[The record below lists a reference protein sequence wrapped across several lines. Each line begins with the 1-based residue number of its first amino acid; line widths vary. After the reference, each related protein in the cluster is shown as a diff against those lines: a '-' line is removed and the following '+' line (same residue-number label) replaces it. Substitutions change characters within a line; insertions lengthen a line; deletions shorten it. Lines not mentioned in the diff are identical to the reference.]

1 MFQWR
6 HSNNGTDL
14 CLLSLTR
21 MAEQEED
28 ISKGC
33 GDGYDFDGERIWN
46 MGKRKKKS
54 MYEYQVNALIAT
66 QTYVE
71 ISSFSNTVKLFLEN
85 ILKKCL
91 I

>member
-1 MFQWR
+1 MELTCVFY
-6 HSNNGTDL
+6 
-14 CLLSLTR
+14 LLHGWQNR
-21 MAEQEED
+21 RKIYQ
-28 ISKGC
+28 KGC

-46 MGKRKKKS
+46 TGKRKKKS

-71 ISSFSNTVKLFLEN
+71 ISSFSDTVKLFLEN

>member
-1 MFQWR
+1 MELTCVFY
-6 HSNNGTDL
+6 
-14 CLLSLTR
+14 LLHGWQNRRKIYRKDVETAMIL
-21 MAEQEED
+21 ME
-28 ISKGC
+28 KGY
-33 GDGYDFDGERIWN
+33 GIR
-46 MGKRKKKS
+46 GKEKKKS

-85 ILKKCL
+85 ILRKCL